1 MNKAI
6 LIGRLGKDP
15 DLSYT
20 QSGTPRCRFSIATS
34 EKFTDNQGQKQ
45 ERTEW
50 HNIVVWGKQ
59 GEVCAKYLAKGRMVG
74 IEGKIQTR
82 SWDDQ
87 QTGQKKYMTEINGE
101 RVHFLPSGQQ
111 QGSGGGYGGGG
122 GSGHGGGGSGDS
134 GQQGGGGEPQGGA
147 GSGGGYDGHD
157 DDDIPF

>member
-34 EKFTDNQGQKQ
+34 EKFTDNSGHRQ

-101 RVHFLPSGQQ
+101 RVHFLPGGQQ
-111 QGSGGGYGGGG
+111 QGGGGGYGGGG
-122 GSGHGGGGSGDS
+122 GGGSHQGGGSNS
-134 GQQGGGGEPQGGA
+134 GQQGGGGEPQGGS
-147 GSGGGYDGHD
+147 GGGGYDGPD